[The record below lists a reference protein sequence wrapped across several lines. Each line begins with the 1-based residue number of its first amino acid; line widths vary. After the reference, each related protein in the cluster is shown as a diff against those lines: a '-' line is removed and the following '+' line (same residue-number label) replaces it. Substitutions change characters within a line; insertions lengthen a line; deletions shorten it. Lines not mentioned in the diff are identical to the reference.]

1 MRIAPRRPVVPV
13 LRSAAAAR
21 PPGTRLRAT
30 RLCAALLCAALLA
43 AAAPAG
49 AATNSARYRFEGNRA
64 LSLDLA
70 VEDIRADSIRFEWP
84 ATILGIKS
92 GYKAVVKVTNG
103 STRQVSIGIAIALY
117 DVDLRLVG
125 AGTTATKVGTLSPGD
140 SADFSVDFGH
150 VTARLGA
157 ADQFHIALETR

>member
-1 MRIAPRRPVVPV
+1 MRNTPPRPVVRLLHP
-13 LRSAAAAR
+13 AAAV
-21 PPGTRLRAT
+21 
-30 RLCAALLCAALLA
+30 LLCIALFAATM
-43 AAAPAG
+43 PAG

-70 VEDIRADSIRFEWP
+70 VEDIRADTIRFEWP

-92 GYKAVVKVTNG
+92 GYKAVVKITNG
-103 STRQVSIGIAIALY
+103 STRQASIGIAVAIY
-117 DVDLRLVG
+117 DADARLVG

-140 SADFSVDFGH
+140 TAEFTVDFDH

-157 ADQFHIALETR
+157 ASQFHIALETR

>member
-1 MRIAPRRPVVPV
+1 MRIAPRPPVARLLRP
-13 LRSAAAAR
+13 AAA
-21 PPGTRLRAT
+21 T
-30 RLCAALLCAALLA
+30 LLCIALFAATM
-43 AAAPAG
+43 PAG

-70 VEDIRADSIRFEWP
+70 VEDIRADTIRFEWP

-92 GYKAVVKVTNG
+92 GYKAVVKITNG
-103 STRQVSIGIAIALY
+103 STRQASIGIAVAIY
-117 DVDLRLVG
+117 DTDARLVG

-140 SADFSVDFGH
+140 TAEFTVNFDH

-157 ADQFHIALETR
+157 ASQFHIALETR